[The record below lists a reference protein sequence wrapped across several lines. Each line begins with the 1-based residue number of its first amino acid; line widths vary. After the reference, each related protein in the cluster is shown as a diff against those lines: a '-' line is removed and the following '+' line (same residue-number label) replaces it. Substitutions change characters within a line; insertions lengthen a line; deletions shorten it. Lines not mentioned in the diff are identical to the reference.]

1 MKPEEVPQKI
11 TINIPTNII
20 WELDKEAKLHNIS
33 REQTLEDLI
42 KFIYWG
48 KVTNNATIDKN
59 SERRTLES
67 SGD

>member
-33 REQTLEDLI
+33 IEQTLEDLI

-59 SERRTLES
+59 SEGRTLES

>member
-59 SERRTLES
+59 SEGRTLES

>member
-59 SERRTLES
+59 SEGRPLES

>member
-1 MKPEEVPQKI
+1 LKPEEVPQKI

-48 KVTNNATIDKN
+48 KVTNNATSDKN
-59 SERRTLES
+59 SEGRPLES

>member
-11 TINIPTNII
+11 TINII

-48 KVTNNATIDKN
+48 KVTNNATSDKN
-59 SERRTLES
+59 SEGRPLES